1 MRRCLVSRG
10 TFHARSASERALEPR
25 QRGLALLGE
34 QAATGALQAGRLSAA
49 RARLTHTRRA
59 GRDGGARGR
68 AQMTQYLHEDGYTTY
83 GVVGCTQPRRVAA
96 MSVAKRVS
104 EEMSCELGREARP
117 ARGRACRAH
126 VSLAAV
132 ECSGSRRPIRVRLNG
147 PISGTRMRPPQG
159 CYLPAWN
166 SPRLK
171 HGCWQRASCDRCAGL
186 HTLCALGSPRAP
198 GAAQV
203 GYAIRFEDCTSDA
216 TVIKYMTDG
225 VLLRETL
232 REGDLDN
239 YSAIIMDE
247 AHERSLNTDVLF
259 GIVKKARRPRAAAAA
274 PCAPAARARR
284 AHAQRRASR
293 QPAPAC
299 PARRGR
305 RRVRA
310 ACACGQPGGYR
321 ALWRRMASPCP
332 GRSSTSGRARR
343 WWRGGA
349 TSG

>member
-1 MRRCLVSRG
+1 MRLPRGGSLPASDIPALKHRSRQQ
-10 TFHARSASERALEPR
+10 AS
-25 QRGLALLGE
+25 
-34 QAATGALQAGRLSAA
+34 SD
-49 RARLTHTRRA
+49 RRA
-59 GRDGGARGR
+59 G
-68 AQMTQYLHEDGYTTY
+68 
-83 GVVGCTQPRRVAA
+83 P
-96 MSVAKRVS
+96 
-104 EEMSCELGREARP
+104 
-117 ARGRACRAH
+117 
-126 VSLAAV
+126 
-132 ECSGSRRPIRVRLNG
+132 
-147 PISGTRMRPPQG
+147 
-159 CYLPAWN
+159 
-166 SPRLK
+166 
-171 HGCWQRASCDRCAGL
+171 
-186 HTLCALGSPRAP
+186 HTLNLPHVRWTRLISR

-321 ALWRRMASPCP
+321 AMWRRMASPCP